1 MDDPEL
7 AREIISGAHTII
19 GLSTNETI
27 FICIGQTPHYLA
39 QIIAKHRRTFCVAFS
54 GRPFVDK
61 YSFPNEQQQQTYKI
75 YLESLGLTQSFFR
88 DNIQNIILVDHTHT
102 GQSPQLFVKTLETVL
117 DVKLTNSTRMR
128 FVNLISPTQAMDNC
142 AWIVDPPRNIVTTIG
157 YVVLP
162 NLVPL
167 ANKGNYPETRTKKH
181 TKPLPRS
188 IPSYPH
194 YRWDKPPS
202 HYQAECL
209 EGEKHIKWLET
220 AYEDRKKQTHKP
232 NTEVYFKP
240 YKRKID
246 LKRFNLYNSSTS
258 WTALKCTF

>member
-19 GLSTNETI
+19 GLSTKDTI
-27 FICIGQTPHYLA
+27 FICVGQTPHYLA

-54 GRPFVDK
+54 GRPFQDK
-61 YSFPNEQQQQTYKI
+61 YTTPNKQQQQTYKN
-75 YLESLGLTQSFFR
+75 YLENIGLTQRFFR

-102 GQSPQLFVKTLETVL
+102 GQSPQLFVKTLETIL
-117 DVKLTNSTRMR
+117 DVKLTNVR
-128 FVNLISPTQAMDNC
+128 FINLISPVQAMGNC
-142 AWIVDPPRNIVTTIG
+142 RWIIDPPRNIVTTVG
-157 YVVLP
+157 YIILP
-162 NLVPL
+162 NLIPL
-167 ANKGNYPETRTKKH
+167 ANEGNLPETSTKKH

-202 HYQAECL
+202 HYKDECL
-209 EGEKHIKWLET
+209 EGEKNIKWLET
-220 AYEDRKKQTHKP
+220 AYQDKDKHKR
-232 NTEVYFKP
+232 NFEVYFKP

-246 LKRFNLYNSSTS
+246 LKTLKQYNSLSTS
-258 WTALKCTF
+258 WTTLKCTF

>member
-7 AREIISGAHTII
+7 AREIICGAHTII
-19 GLSTNETI
+19 GLSTKEII

-54 GRPFVDK
+54 GRAFQDK
-61 YSFPNEQQQQTYKI
+61 YTTPNEQQRQTYKN
-75 YLESLGLTQSFFR
+75 YLENIGLTQSFFR

-102 GQSPQLFVKTLETVL
+102 GQSPQLFVKMLETIL
-117 DVKLTNSTRMR
+117 DVKLTNSTSMR
-128 FVNLISPTQAMDNC
+128 FVNLISPAQAAYDC
-142 AWIVDPPRNIVTTIG
+142 GWIIDPPRNIVTTVG
-157 YVVLP
+157 YIILP
-162 NLVPL
+162 NLIPL
-167 ANKGNYPETRTKKH
+167 ANEGNLPETSTKKH

-209 EGEKHIKWLET
+209 EGEKNIKWLEA
-220 AYEDRKKQTHKP
+220 AYQDKDKHKR
-232 NTEVYFKP
+232 NFEVYFKP

-246 LKRFNLYNSSTS
+246 LKRTKAYNSSTP

>member
-7 AREIISGAHTII
+7 AREIICGAHTII
-19 GLSTNETI
+19 DLGTEETI

-54 GRPFVDK
+54 GRAFQDE
-61 YSFPNEQQQQTYKI
+61 YTTPNEQQQQTYKH

-88 DNIQNIILVDHTHT
+88 DNIQNIILVDHTHS
-102 GQSPQLFVKTLETVL
+102 GKSPQLFIKMLETIL
-117 DVKLTNSTRMR
+117 DVKLTNGTSMQ
-128 FVNLISPTQAMDNC
+128 FVNLISPAQASYDC
-142 AWIVDPPRNIVTTIG
+142 GWIIDPPRNIVTTVG

-162 NLVPL
+162 NLIPL
-167 ANKGNYPETRTKKH
+167 ANEGNLPETSTKKH

-194 YRWDKPPS
+194 YRWDKPSS

-209 EGEKHIKWLET
+209 EGEKNIKWLEA
-220 AYEDRKKQTHKP
+220 AYQDKQMHKR
-232 NTEVYFKP
+232 NFEVYFKP

-246 LKRFNLYNSSTS
+246 LKTSKQYNLSTS
-258 WTALKCTF
+258 WTAIKCTF

>member
-19 GLSTNETI
+19 CLSTKDTI
-27 FICIGQTPHYLA
+27 FICVGQTPHYLA

-54 GRPFVDK
+54 GRPFQDK
-61 YSFPNEQQQQTYKI
+61 YTTPNKQQQQTYKN
-75 YLESLGLTQSFFR
+75 YLENIGLTQRFFR

-102 GQSPQLFVKTLETVL
+102 GQSPQLFVKTLETIL
-117 DVKLTNSTRMR
+117 DVKLTNVR
-128 FVNLISPTQAMDNC
+128 FINLISPTQAMNNC
-142 AWIVDPPRNIVTTIG
+142 SWIIDPPRNIVTTVG
-157 YVVLP
+157 YIILP
-162 NLVPL
+162 NLIPL
-167 ANKGNYPETRTKKH
+167 ANEGNLPETSTKKH

-202 HYQAECL
+202 HYKDECL
-209 EGEKHIKWLET
+209 EGEKNIKWLET
-220 AYEDRKKQTHKP
+220 AYQDKDKHKR
-232 NTEVYFKP
+232 NFEVYFKP

-246 LKRFNLYNSSTS
+246 LKTLKQYNSLSTS
-258 WTALKCTF
+258 WTTLKCTF

>member
-1 MDDPEL
+1 MDDPGL

-19 GLSTNETI
+19 GLSTAETI

-54 GRPFVDK
+54 GRPFQDK
-61 YSFPNEQQQQTYKI
+61 YTTPNEHQRQTYKN
-75 YLESLGLTQSFFR
+75 YLENIGLTQSFFR

-102 GQSPQLFVKTLETVL
+102 GESPQLFVKTLETIL
-117 DVKLTNSTRMR
+117 DVNLTNSTSMR
-128 FVNLISPTQAMDNC
+128 LINLISPVQAMNNC
-142 AWIVDPPRNIVTTIG
+142 RWIIDPPRNIVTTVG
-157 YVVLP
+157 YIILP
-162 NLVPL
+162 NLIPL
-167 ANKGNYPETRTKKH
+167 ANEGNLPETSTKKH

-202 HYQAECL
+202 HYKDECL
-209 EGEKHIKWLET
+209 EGEKNIKWLET
-220 AYEDRKKQTHKP
+220 AYEHRKKQTHKR
-232 NTEVYFKP
+232 NFEVYFKP

-246 LKRFNLYNSSTS
+246 LKRTKAYNSSTP